1 MASASLSA
9 SRRLLQLARAGV
21 CAVASG
27 YAASFSSSTTA
38 AAAPPAQAASF
49 SSSSSSASASAS
61 AATAAAAARPRFN
74 ARTASGYAPRR
85 RFRVGILGATGAV
98 GQRFVEGL
106 EGHPWFEVTRLGA
119 SSRSAGKRYRDAAV
133 WGVSP
138 DVPGYVADATVVDC
152 SVASFD
158 GAVDLVFSALDAD
171 VAGGVEAAFRDAGVP
186 VFSNARNFR
195 MAADV
200 PLVVPPVNGDH
211 LELVRR
217 QASFSGGARPGG
229 FIVTNAN
236 CSTTGMV
243 IALKPLADA
252 FGIESV
258 HCTTLQAISGA
269 GYPGLPSLDILDNV
283 VPFISGEEDKLET
296 EYKKIMGRL
305 LAAAPAAAAGANIAP
320 AAFPLSA
327 MVNRVHVRDG
337 HSIALSVKLARAAS
351 PAEVSRALESFA
363 PADPEL
369 ASCPSSPARFIQVR
383 TEQNRPQARLDR
395 DTGRGFTTVVGR
407 VRADPINTVKLF
419 VLSHNTVM
427 GAAGSSILNA
437 ELAATKGLLRHL
449 DEAAKA

>member
-1 MASASLSA
+1 MLFAAA
-9 SRRLLQLARAGV
+9 MPPFRLRFLQAAARAAAGA
-21 CAVASG
+21 CAATS
-27 YAASFSSSTTA
+27 AASFSAAA
-38 AAAPPAQAASF
+38 AAAPPA
-49 SSSSSSASASAS
+49 
-61 AATAAAAARPRFN
+61 AAAVPPAAQARSPPTFN
-74 ARTASGYAPRR
+74 LRTASGYAPRR

-106 EGHPWFEVTRLGA
+106 EGHPWFDVTRLGA
-119 SSRSAGKRYRDAAV
+119 SSRSAGKRYRDAAT

-138 DVPGYVADATVVDC
+138 DVPAYVADATVVDC
-152 SVASFD
+152 SVASFA

-171 VAGGVEAAFRDAGVP
+171 VAGDVEAAFRDAGVP

-217 QASFSGGARPGG
+217 QASFSAGGG

-252 FGIESV
+252 FGIERV

-305 LAAAPAAAAGANIAP
+305 LAAPAAAPAAAGGSGSAHIAP

-337 HSIALSVKLARAAS
+337 HSIALSVKLSRSAS
-351 PAEVSRALESFA
+351 PAEVAKVLADFV

-383 TEQNRPQARLDR
+383 TEPNRPQPRLDR

-407 VRADPINTVKLF
+407 VRPDPIDTVKLF

-449 DEAAKA
+449 DEAKRA